1 VKLVGIKPLSV
12 IVIVIMEYLREVQT
26 CRLDKLL
33 RTDSALKLDVPERV
47 YVDDC
52 REVSLYRLYGG

>member
-1 VKLVGIKPLSV
+1 
-12 IVIVIMEYLREVQT
+12 MEYLREVQT